1 LFLGA
6 VENLLGSRPL
16 LGVDGRIQT
25 IVHVAMGD
33 LADRLGSK
41 GECLGDSRRAEAVG
55 KLAQR
60 KRSQDDAYLLNSP
73 SQQFADMREILG
85 LDFDRNGAP

>member
-1 LFLGA
+1 LLLGA
-6 VENLLGSRPL
+6 VEDLLCPRSLP
-16 LGVDGRIQT
+16 GVDGGIQT
-25 IVHVAMGD
+25 VVDVAMGD
-33 LADRLGSK
+33 LAHCLRSKRKRLGD
-41 GECLGDSRRAEAVG
+41 LRRTEALG

-73 SQQFADMREILG
+73 SQQFADLGEILG

>member
-1 LFLGA
+1 
-6 VENLLGSRPL
+6 
-16 LGVDGRIQT
+16 
-25 IVHVAMGD
+25 MGD
-33 LADRLGSK
+33 LAHCLRSKRKRLGD
-41 GECLGDSRRAEAVG
+41 LRRTESVG

-73 SQQFADMREILG
+73 SQQFADLREILG